1 MPPEQAK
8 RSTRR
13 SRKTAA
19 TVSPSGQSV
28 KQLPL
33 PPPFAAPQEEHGRGA
48 GDEPVRV
55 LTIGHGNQEGAAFV
69 SLLRQHGVATLVD
82 MRSAPYSRYVPNFSQ
97 GALRWLVDDAGVRYL
112 WAGDLLGGRPTDPV
126 CYRDGIVRPGNVDY
140 EVVARQPWYQE
151 GIVQLLTVAQGGAT
165 AMMCSE
171 EDPRR
176 CHRHR
181 LIEPSLRERGVTVV
195 HIRGDGNLEMI
206 DSAAHDDAVVTSPQM
221 VLALFEFGE

>member
-48 GDEPVRV
+48 GDEPVR
-55 LTIGHGNQEGAAFV
+55 
-69 SLLRQHGVATLVD
+69 
-82 MRSAPYSRYVPNFSQ
+82 RYVPNFSQ

-195 HIRGDGNLEMI
+195 HIRADGNLEMI

>member
-13 SRKTAA
+13 TRKTAA

-33 PPPFAAPQEEHGRGA
+33 APPFAASQVENGRGA
-48 GDEPVRV
+48 GGEPVRV

-69 SLLRQHGVATLVD
+69 SLLRQHGIATLVD
-82 MRSAPYSRYVPNFSQ
+82 VRSAPYSRYVPHFSQ
-97 GALRWLVDDAGVRYL
+97 GALRWLLDVAGVRYL
-112 WAGDLLGGRPTDPV
+112 WAGDMLGGRPTDPA
-126 CYRDGIVRPGNVDY
+126 CYRNGVVRPGNVDY
-140 EVVARQPWYQE
+140 DALACQPWYQA
-151 GIVQLLTVAQGGAT
+151 GIVQLLAVAQGGAT

-181 LIEPSLRERGVTVV
+181 LIEPSLRERGATVI
-195 HIRGDGNLEMI
+195 HIRADGSLETI
-206 DSAAHDDAVVTSPQM
+206 DTPETEAAVVPSPQL
-221 VLALFEFGE
+221 VLALFGFGQ